1 MGNVTRQFGINGL
14 ESIEKNIDALFDFL
28 NSFSDVI
35 EFEVVTAGT
44 EVEISHGL
52 EAIPRQVFPVVV
64 EGATVSF
71 ANVYSGTTA
80 WTKSKVYL
88 TASLAGTYYIIL
100 RR

>member
-1 MGNVTRQFGINGL
+1 MSNVAKQYGFPGAVEQNINV
-14 ESIEKNIDALFDFL
+14 LFDFL

-52 EAIPRQVFPVVV
+52 EAIPRQVFPVIV
-64 EGATVSF
+64 EGSSVSF
-71 ANVYSGTTA
+71 ANVYPGTTA

-88 TASLAGTYYIIL
+88 TASLAGTYYVIL